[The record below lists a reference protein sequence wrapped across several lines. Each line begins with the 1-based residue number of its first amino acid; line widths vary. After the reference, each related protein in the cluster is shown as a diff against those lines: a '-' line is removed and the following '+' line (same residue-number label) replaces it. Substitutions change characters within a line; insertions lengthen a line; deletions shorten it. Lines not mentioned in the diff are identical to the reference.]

1 MRRPG
6 FQPGREGWLAEL
18 IHKLE
23 IAEALVTEALV
34 MGWKY
39 DDTSQ
44 DEHERIACA
53 QEHLTAALA
62 LLRGVESDWRQADR
76 PKSQDEH
83 ERIAC
88 AQEHLTAV
96 LALLRG
102 VESDWRQ
109 ADRPKRCAVPVQGKN
124 GEAYLCVLH
133 DQHGGECSA
142 YLPEKGGR

>member
-6 FQPGREGWLAEL
+6 FQPGRDGGLAEL
-18 IHKLE
+18 IPKLE
-23 IAEALVTEALV
+23 IAEALV
-34 MGWKY
+34 MSWKY

-44 DEHERIACA
+44 DEHERLACA
-53 QEHLTAALA
+53 QEHLTAA
-62 LLRGVESDWRQADR
+62 
-76 PKSQDEH
+76 
-83 ERIAC
+83 
-88 AQEHLTAV
+88 